1 MTRQTETEFA
11 ATLVN
16 KYGQQCAELFA
27 LFLHTIPLGCSWA
40 FLHPTQVRQLGLP
53 YNPSGPVPLIWEP
66 QYKTVATRTTANANA
81 STLTFVLIPVIGG
94 FILETAYSVAVNV
107 IEQCGGLYDEDILT
121 AAEESRTK
129 AKETFAKRLEKAI
142 NDGGELRFGYYCVNG
157 SQTITMNGVAYPAY
171 SLPLRAIAEIA
182 AQQGLS
188 FRVPQHAPIP
198 ASTVVTS
205 PWDTLSRSVA
215 APSGN
220 AILGALTR

>member
-1 MTRQTETEFA
+1 MTRQSETDFA
-11 ATLVN
+11 TTLVT

-40 FLHPTQVRQLGLP
+40 FLHPQQVEDLGLP
-53 YNPSGPVPLIWEP
+53 YNPEGPVPLIWDP
-66 QYKTVATRTTANANA
+66 QHKAVTIRTATNANA
-81 STLTFVLIPVIGG
+81 STLTFVLIPVVGG

-107 IEQCGGLYDEDILT
+107 IGQCGGFYDEDMLT
-121 AAEESRTK
+121 TAGESRTK
-129 AKETFAKRLEKAI
+129 AKELFAKRLEKAI
-142 NDGGELRFGYYCVNG
+142 SESGELRFGYYCVNG

-188 FRVPQHAPIP
+188 FRVPQHAPVS
-198 ASTVVTS
+198 ASTVAAS

-220 AILGALTR
+220 AILGALTH

>member
-1 MTRQTETEFA
+1 MTRQSETEFA
-11 ATLVN
+11 TNLVT

-40 FLHPTQVRQLGLP
+40 FLHPQQVEDLGLP
-53 YNPSGPVPLIWEP
+53 YNPESPVPLIWDP
-66 QYKTVATRTTANANA
+66 QHKAVTIRTATNANV
-81 STLTFVLIPVIGG
+81 STLTFVLIPVVGG

-107 IEQCGGLYDEDILT
+107 IEQCGGFYDEDMLT
-121 AAEESRTK
+121 TAGESRTK
-129 AKETFAKRLEKAI
+129 AKELFAKRLEKAI
-142 NDGGELRFGYYCVNG
+142 SESGELRFGYYCVNG

-188 FRVPQHAPIP
+188 FRVPQHAPVS
-198 ASTVVTS
+198 ASTVAAS

>member
-11 ATLVN
+11 TTLVN

-40 FLHPTQVRQLGLP
+40 FLHPQQVEDLGLP
-53 YNPSGPVPLIWEP
+53 YNPSSPVPLIWEP
-66 QYKTVATRTTANANA
+66 QHKTVTTRTAANANT
-81 STLTFVLIPVIGG
+81 STLTFVLIPVVGG

-121 AAEESRTK
+121 AAGESRTK

-142 NDGGELRFGYYCVNG
+142 SEGGELRFGYYCVNG

-171 SLPLRAIAEIA
+171 SLPLRAIAKIA

-188 FRVPQHAPIP
+188 FRVPQHALIP
-198 ASTVVTS
+198 ASTIAAS

>member
-1 MTRQTETEFA
+1 MTRQSETEFA
-11 ATLVN
+11 TNLVT

-40 FLHPTQVRQLGLP
+40 FLHPQQVEDLGLP
-53 YNPSGPVPLIWEP
+53 YNPESPVPLIWDP
-66 QYKTVATRTTANANA
+66 QHKTVATRTAANANA
-81 STLTFVLIPVIGG
+81 STLTFVLIPVVGG

-107 IEQCGGLYDEDILT
+107 IEQCGGLYEEDILT
-121 AAEESRTK
+121 AAGESRTK
-129 AKETFAKRLEKAI
+129 AKELFTKRLEKAI

-157 SQTITMNGVAYPAY
+157 SQTITMNGIAYPAY

-198 ASTVVTS
+198 ASTVAAS

>member
-1 MTRQTETEFA
+1 MTRQSETEFA
-11 ATLVN
+11 TNLVT

-40 FLHPTQVRQLGLP
+40 FLHPQQVEDLGLP
-53 YNPSGPVPLIWEP
+53 CNPEGPVPLIWDP
-66 QYKTVATRTTANANA
+66 QHKTVTTRTATNANV
-81 STLTFVLIPVIGG
+81 SSLTFVLIPVVGG

-121 AAEESRTK
+121 TAGESRTK
-129 AKETFAKRLEKAI
+129 AKELFTKRLEKAI

-188 FRVPQHAPIP
+188 FRVPQHAPIL
-198 ASTVVTS
+198 ASTVAAS

-220 AILGALTR
+220 AILGSLAR

>member
-1 MTRQTETEFA
+1 MTRQSETEFA
-11 ATLVN
+11 TNLVT

-40 FLHPTQVRQLGLP
+40 FLHPQQVEDLGLP
-53 YNPSGPVPLIWEP
+53 YNPEGPIPLIWDP
-66 QYKTVATRTTANANA
+66 QQKTVATRTTANANV
-81 STLTFVLIPVIGG
+81 STLTFVLIPVVGG

-107 IEQCGGLYDEDILT
+107 IEQCGGLYDEDTLT
-121 AAEESRTK
+121 TAGENRAK
-129 AKETFAKRLEKAI
+129 AKEAFAKRLEKAI

-182 AQQGLS
+182 TQQGLS
-188 FRVPQHAPIP
+188 FRVPQHAPIL
-198 ASTVVTS
+198 ASTVVAS
-205 PWDTLSRSVA
+205 PWDALSRSVA

-220 AILGALTR
+220 AILGSLAR

>member
-1 MTRQTETEFA
+1 MTRQSETEFA
-11 ATLVN
+11 TNLVT

-40 FLHPTQVRQLGLP
+40 FLHPQQVEDLGLP
-53 YNPSGPVPLIWEP
+53 CNPEGPVPLIWDP
-66 QYKTVATRTTANANA
+66 QHKAVTIRTATNANA
-81 STLTFVLIPVIGG
+81 STLTFVLIPVVGG

-107 IEQCGGLYDEDILT
+107 IEQCGGFYDEDMLT
-121 AAEESRTK
+121 TAGESRTK
-129 AKETFAKRLEKAI
+129 AKEMFAKRLEKAI
-142 NDGGELRFGYYCVNG
+142 SESGELRFGYYCVNG

-188 FRVPQHAPIP
+188 FRVPQHAPIL
-198 ASTVVTS
+198 ASTVAAS

-220 AILGALTR
+220 AILGALTH

>member
-1 MTRQTETEFA
+1 
-11 ATLVN
+11 
-16 KYGQQCAELFA
+16 
-27 LFLHTIPLGCSWA
+27 
-40 FLHPTQVRQLGLP
+40 
-53 YNPSGPVPLIWEP
+53 PSGPVPLIWEP

-81 STLTFVLIPVIGG
+81 STLTFVLIPVVGG

>member
-11 ATLVN
+11 TTLVN

-40 FLHPTQVRQLGLP
+40 FLHPQQVEDLGLP
-53 YNPSGPVPLIWEP
+53 YNPSSPVPLIWEP
-66 QYKTVATRTTANANA
+66 QHKTVTTRTATNANT
-81 STLTFVLIPVIGG
+81 STLTFVLIPVVGG

-121 AAEESRTK
+121 AAGESRTK

-142 NDGGELRFGYYCVNG
+142 SEGGELRFGYYCVNG

-171 SLPLRAIAEIA
+171 SLPLRAIAKIA

-188 FRVPQHAPIP
+188 FRVPQHALIP
-198 ASTVVTS
+198 ASTVAAS

>member
-11 ATLVN
+11 TTLVN

-40 FLHPTQVRQLGLP
+40 FLHPQQVEDLGLP
-53 YNPSGPVPLIWEP
+53 YNPSSPVPLIWEP
-66 QYKTVATRTTANANA
+66 QHKTVTTRTAANANT
-81 STLTFVLIPVIGG
+81 STLTFVLIPVVGG

-121 AAEESRTK
+121 AAGESHTK

-142 NDGGELRFGYYCVNG
+142 SEGGELRFGYYCVNG

-188 FRVPQHAPIP
+188 FRVPQHALIP
-198 ASTVVTS
+198 AATVAAS

>member
-11 ATLVN
+11 TALVN

-40 FLHPTQVRQLGLP
+40 FLHPQQVEDLGLP
-53 YNPSGPVPLIWEP
+53 YSPSSPVPLIWEP
-66 QYKTVATRTTANANA
+66 QHKTVTTRTATNANA
-81 STLTFVLIPVIGG
+81 STLTFVLIPVVGG

-121 AAEESRTK
+121 AAGESRTK
-129 AKETFAKRLEKAI
+129 AKETFSKRLEKAI
-142 NDGGELRFGYYCVNG
+142 SEGGELRFGYYCVNG

-198 ASTVVTS
+198 AST
-205 PWDTLSRSVA
+205 
-215 APSGN
+215 GN

>member
-1 MTRQTETEFA
+1 MTRQSETEFA
-11 ATLVN
+11 TTLVT

-40 FLHPTQVRQLGLP
+40 FLHPQQVKDLGLP
-53 YNPSGPVPLIWEP
+53 YNPSSPVPLIWEP
-66 QYKTVATRTTANANA
+66 QHKTVTTRTAANANA
-81 STLTFVLIPVIGG
+81 SSLTFVLIPVVGG

-121 AAEESRTK
+121 AAGESCTK

-142 NDGGELRFGYYCVNG
+142 SEGGELRFGYYCVNG

-171 SLPLRAIAEIA
+171 SLPLRAIAKIA

-188 FRVPQHAPIP
+188 FRVPQHALIP
-198 ASTVVTS
+198 ASTVAAS

>member
-1 MTRQTETEFA
+1 MTRQSETDFA
-11 ATLVN
+11 TTLVN

-40 FLHPTQVRQLGLP
+40 FLHPQQVEDLSLP
-53 YNPSGPVPLIWEP
+53 YNPEGPVPLIWDP
-66 QYKTVATRTTANANA
+66 QHKTVTTRTATNANV
-81 STLTFVLIPVIGG
+81 STLMFVLIPVVGG
-94 FILETAYSVAVNV
+94 FILETTYSVAVNV

-121 AAEESRTK
+121 AAGESRTK

-142 NDGGELRFGYYCVNG
+142 SEGGELRFGYYCVNG

-220 AILGALTR
+220 AILGSLTR